1 LLSKGN
7 TLSFHAQGNSKIFF
21 NIFLLQLMLLFTYFE
36 SKFKRMAKKKSKG
49 RPKGSEKEPLNIY
62 IHKERAAKLR
72 GFARDEQKTISIVV
86 ENALEAQYGI

>member
-1 LLSKGN
+1 
-7 TLSFHAQGNSKIFF
+7 
-21 NIFLLQLMLLFTYFE
+21 
-36 SKFKRMAKKKSKG
+36 MAKKKGKG

-72 GFARDEQKTISIVV
+72 GFAKDEQKTISIVV